1 MTQRNVSL
9 ILLLILSSIT
19 SFAQT
24 KVNGRVVDIEDKQPL
39 IGAQIVVESKGVG
52 TVADESG
59 FFEIKLP
66 VGSNTIKIKYLGYET
81 KSLSVNNSAAD
92 LGIIALARASTALD
106 EVIVSS
112 SSNNFKEEFKTPIST
127 ETFLNR
133 NFYGK

>member
-81 KSLSVNNSAAD
+81 KSLS
-92 LGIIALARASTALD
+92 
-106 EVIVSS
+106 
-112 SSNNFKEEFKTPIST
+112 
-127 ETFLNR
+127 
-133 NFYGK
+133 